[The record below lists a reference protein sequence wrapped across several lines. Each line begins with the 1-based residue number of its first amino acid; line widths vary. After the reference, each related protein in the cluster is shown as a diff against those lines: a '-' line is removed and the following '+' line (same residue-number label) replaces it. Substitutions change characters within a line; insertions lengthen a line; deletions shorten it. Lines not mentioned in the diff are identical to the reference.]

1 MRTLAT
7 AVAREAA
14 GSCAVLHG
22 HHPLR
27 GYPATWRIT
36 PLRREGRA
44 PASFLVDHAHVGTD
58 RRTVDERRDDQRRS
72 LSERQFEPRDGVAF
86 DADMETLIRICIC
99 SRYAL
104 TVHRPVLAFGQRMRR
119 NLPQATCAKSAP

>member
-36 PLRREGRA
+36 PLRREGGA
-44 PASFLVDHAHVGTD
+44 PASFLVEHADGDLVS
-58 RRTVDERRDDQRRS
+58 DEAWQDAERD
-72 LSERQFEPRDGVAF
+72 EVVMNAF
-86 DADMETLIRICIC
+86 QVRELIARV
-99 SRYAL
+99 RGPL
-104 TVHRPVLAFGQRMRR
+104 PVR
-119 NLPQATCAKSAP
+119 